1 MARVTYQA
9 SQRGSNYEP
18 LQAPNNAQRIK
29 EQGDAYI
36 AQLRELR
43 NFQSAQEAEY
53 IRELNSKNEKE
64 RASRKEQ
71 DRIRQQQAEAYAKLK
86 LQDVTAQRER
96 LQAIGGQST
105 QNSKTNQWVDFVSKL
120 STTAAGMYGEYKEEQ
135 ERIQYDEGI
144 ALGMLVQNSA
154 KQLGFN
160 HQLATSEIISA
171 NQDTLASMA
180 EANGADEATVA
191 AIRSS
196 SQVEM
201 TGYKHSL
208 AKRAGQNA
216 VFEFQK
222 ALTAEETDFTVNY
235 NGEKIFLN
243 QLPNQ
248 DPTTLQLA
256 FSQFMPNY
264 MRGQGFGDV
273 THEFLADGLKVAQ
286 NDFEQ
291 FIGEKQRQKIG
302 SEQANRLQRDKDK
315 FFINIKDP
323 DTAGLAVIQLAQGF
337 NVSNGHNYPET
348 LSSLV
353 EVLGDPQTVPENV
366 LRQAGEVVLPGQT
379 KSFKEQHPRRW
390 NEINERRSQA
400 NSDNFSRQQRVIQ
413 MEATDVLNN
422 LKETYRV
429 DIEDDGMLELT
440 SEEAEKQMRLY
451 QGKPGYEKVARF
463 YQNLLTER
471 DEVFRA
477 EASNKQAFEQLKE
490 LAESGQGLVT
500 QEEILTNQI
509 LTQTQKRELLKT
521 VGDPSIPSKSI
532 LDDAKKRIQTT
543 LVGLTKETPGAAGY
557 LKTETMY
564 ATDEAL
570 AAFRLDYKTAV
581 LDGAS
586 PEKAKA
592 TALANFNSR
601 VQEESGKYQVY
612 QAADVG
618 KVLKGKVVTNEDVG
632 EFVNID
638 PPTQSP
644 TAVEDSNNALITKYI
659 DTYGKDV
666 INQPNMLPKGVLKT
680 TVDRINKNQMIIIPP
695 QIIRIAD
702 ELGGSTSVLDVFKA
716 QVDANDLKVDLSFLK
731 PAEEAQQSIS
741 PLWQQ
746 AINYKPQT
754 ETTDAALIGSGQQ
767 PIYSSTV
774 PLGEEVKS
782 IVSKRESPNAGYDA
796 VNRGTGG
803 DTPGGMKA
811 LIGRSLTQM
820 TLGEVKSYQNLPKGD
835 PKGLLAVGKYQ
846 FIPETLA
853 AAAEEAGITDDM
865 IFNEAVQD
873 RIFFVHLDNNGLWG
887 PWEQWWIQQGGPGL
901 ATTDAERE
909 VIRRFREQYN
919 PSDPWRSAR
928 HMNPS
933 VVKHQIKQDG
943 TTE

>member
-64 RASRKEQ
+64 RTSRREE
-71 DRIRQQQAEAYAKLK
+71 DRLRQQQAEAYAKLK

-96 LQAIGGQST
+96 LQAIGGQSN
-105 QNSKTNQWVDFVSKL
+105 QNSKTNKWVDFVSNL
-120 STTAAGMYGEYKEEQ
+120 SSTAAGLYGEYKQEQ

-144 ALGMLVQNSA
+144 TLGMLVPHSA

-160 HQLATSEIISA
+160 HQLATSEIITA

-191 AIRSS
+191 AIRSA

-222 ALTAEETDFTVNY
+222 ALTAEETDFTINY
-235 NGEKIFLN
+235 NGDKLFLN

-273 THEFLADGLKVAQ
+273 THEFLGEGLKIAQ

-302 SEQANRLQRDKDK
+302 SERANRLQRDKDK
-315 FFINIKDP
+315 FYINIKDP

-348 LSSLV
+348 LASLAG
-353 EVLGDPQTVPENV
+353 VLSDPMTVPDNV

-390 NEINERRSQA
+390 QEITNKRAQA
-400 NSDNFSRQQRVIQ
+400 NADNFSRQQRVID
-413 MEATDVLNN
+413 MEATQVLNK
-422 LKETYRV
+422 LQETYRV
-429 DIEDDGMLELT
+429 DVEDDGMLELT

-463 YQNLLTER
+463 YENLLTEK

-477 EASNKQAFEQLKE
+477 EATNKQAFEQLTE
-490 LAESGQGLVT
+490 LAQSGQGLVT
-500 QEEILTNQI
+500 QEEILSNQI
-509 LTQTQKRELLKT
+509 LTQEQKRNLLKT
-521 VGDPSIPSKSI
+521 IGDPSIPTKA
-532 LDDAKKRIQTT
+532 LTDDAKKRIQTT

-570 AAFRLDYKTAV
+570 AAWKLDYKTAV
-581 LDGAS
+581 LDGKS
-586 PEKAKA
+586 PEQAA
-592 TALANFNSR
+592 QIAIASFNSR
-601 VQEESGKYQVY
+601 VQQESGKYQVY
-612 QAADVG
+612 QAADVN

-644 TAVEDSNNALITKYI
+644 TAIEDSNNALITKYI
-659 DTYGKDV
+659 DTHGKDV

-680 TVDRINKNQMIIIPP
+680 AVDRINKNQMIIIPP

-754 ETTDAALIGSGQQ
+754 ETTDAALIGSGQE
-767 PIYSSTV
+767 PIYSPLTA
-774 PLGEEVKS
+774 LGERVKQ
-782 IVSKRESPNAGYDA
+782 IVGSRESPANGYDA
-796 VNRGTGG
+796 VNRGKGG
-803 DTPGGMKA
+803 DTPGGIK
-811 LIGRSLTQM
+811 SLTGKSFHQM
-820 TLGEVKSYQNLPKGD
+820 TVGEVKRLGEIPISEG
-835 PKGLLAVGKYQ
+835 GIGAAGFYQ
-846 FIPETLA
+846 FMPKTLVEA
-853 AAAEEAGITDDM
+853 AAAAGITDDM
-865 IFNEAVQD
+865 YFNEAVQD
-873 RIFFVHLDNNGLWG
+873 RLFFVHLDEYGLYA
-887 PWEQWWIQQGGPGL
+887 PWERWWIEQGGPDL
-901 ATTDAERE
+901 ATTAEEKE
-909 VIRRFREQYN
+909 VIRRFQEQYN
-919 PSDPWRSAR
+919 PDDPWRSAR
-928 HMNPS
+928 YMNPS
-933 VVKHQIKQDG
+933 VVRHQIKQDG